1 MAPRSEGEF
10 EIQLPESLRNA
21 EKLELTVTGVR
32 GFVIDEYSFRIL
44 PEQTKPQGQGQS
56 GQLSCQ
62 EKADVIEIQSV
73 GGVFTVD
80 KRNGLLS
87 AGQGGNAVLL
97 QSPVLMV
104 LPLNG
109 DGEGVQMVG
118 KDQKFKP
125 YNSVCENWIAQS
137 VTCLPGDELISIKVK
152 GIYKEAEGIFEYRF
166 HKNGEVTFVYDFTM
180 LQDISPRQT
189 GLVFTLP
196 SSFTHLDWKRK
207 GYWNVYP
214 EDHIGALTGQAEAF
228 DASLPVSGLA
238 GPSKQ
243 PVKSWSYDQTA
254 AGSNMFRSTKENIY
268 SARLKDGSGQSV
280 TVKSDGTQYVRAWIE
295 GDAIRLL
302 VAGYNNPGK
311 ENFLIPHAE
320 KEYKPLRKGDKV
332 QGKVTVSFHP

>member
-1 MAPRSEGEF
+1 M
-10 EIQLPESLRNA
+10 
-21 EKLELTVTGVR
+21 
-32 GFVIDEYSFRIL
+32 
-44 PEQTKPQGQGQS
+44 
-56 GQLSCQ
+56 
-62 EKADVIEIQSV
+62 
-73 GGVFTVD
+73 
-80 KRNGLLS
+80 S

-97 QSPVLMV
+97 QSPALMV

-118 KDQKFKP
+118 KDQKFQP
-125 YNSVCENWIAQS
+125 YNPVCENWIAQS
-137 VTCLPGDELISIKVK
+137 VTCLPGDVRISIKVK
-152 GIYKEAEGIFEYRF
+152 GIYKEAGGIFEYRF

-280 TVKSDGTQYVRAWIE
+280 TVKSDGTQYVRTWIE

-302 VAGYNNPGK
+302 VADYNNPGK

>member
-1 MAPRSEGEF
+1 
-10 EIQLPESLRNA
+10 
-21 EKLELTVTGVR
+21 
-32 GFVIDEYSFRIL
+32 
-44 PEQTKPQGQGQS
+44 
-56 GQLSCQ
+56 
-62 EKADVIEIQSV
+62 
-73 GGVFTVD
+73 
-80 KRNGLLS
+80 
-87 AGQGGNAVLL
+87 
-97 QSPVLMV
+97 
-104 LPLNG
+104 
-109 DGEGVQMVG
+109 
-118 KDQKFKP
+118 
-125 YNSVCENWIAQS
+125 
-137 VTCLPGDELISIKVK
+137 
-152 GIYKEAEGIFEYRF
+152 
-166 HKNGEVTFVYDFTM
+166 M

-207 GYWNVYP
+207 GYWSVYP

-302 VAGYNNPGK
+302 VADYNNPGK

-320 KEYKPLRKGDKV
+320 KGYKPLRKGDKV